1 MPAHGPGEYIA
12 AAATASPQAKP
23 PSARPKNGPLR
34 APYAPRRRHPGVG
47 ISIMVLTDYL
57 DDLYLLTRVI
67 EAGGFAAA
75 ARQTGMTR
83 SLLSRRIVGL
93 EHRLGAQLLLRN
105 ARHFAVTPLGQ
116 EVYRHALMMC
126 ESAEGSIQAVQDA
139 LASPGGKVRIDVP
152 DMAGDLLSQAVVAV
166 SAQHERL
173 HLALSM
179 NGGIEALLAQRVD
192 LALCMDEK
200 VPDRGDIVAH
210 KLCHVRM
217 VTVGSP
223 RLFRRLGSPD
233 HPDQLD
239 DRHCLGYAAPGGT
252 RPWTLRGARS
262 RKPASSLT
270 TGHLSTLLVAAREG
284 AGVAQLPLYACA
296 DDLKSNRLQRVF
308 EAFDPEPTPVHLLSL
323 SGMALTATTRDVV
336 HGLRKQLASVK
347 LPGVVTNEH

>member
-1 MPAHGPGEYIA
+1 
-12 AAATASPQAKP
+12 
-23 PSARPKNGPLR
+23 
-34 APYAPRRRHPGVG
+34 
-47 ISIMVLTDYL
+47 MVLTDYL
-57 DDLYLLTRVI
+57 DDFYLLTRVI

-93 EHRLGAQLLLRN
+93 EQRLGAQLLLRN

-126 ESAEGSIQAVQDA
+126 ESAEAAIQAVQDA
-139 LASPGGKVRIDVP
+139 SASPSGRVRIDVP

-173 HLALSM
+173 QLALST

-210 KLCHVRM
+210 KLCQVHM

-223 RLFRRLGSPD
+223 RLFRRLGSPE
-233 HPDQLD
+233 HPDHLD
-239 DRHCLGYAAPGGT
+239 ERQCLGYASPAGT
-252 RPWTLRGARS
+252 RPWMLRDTRP
-262 RKPASSLT
+262 RKPAAPLT

-284 AGVAQLPLYACA
+284 AGIAQLPLYACA
-296 DDLKSNRLQRVF
+296 EDLKSNRLQRVL
-308 EAFDPEPTPVHLLSL
+308 EPFDPAPIPVHLLSL
-323 SGMALTATTRDVV
+323 SGLALTATTRGVV
-336 HGLRKQLASVK
+336 QSLRKQLASAK
-347 LPGVVTNEH
+347 LPGVTTGEY

>member
-1 MPAHGPGEYIA
+1 
-12 AAATASPQAKP
+12 
-23 PSARPKNGPLR
+23 
-34 APYAPRRRHPGVG
+34 
-47 ISIMVLTDYL
+47 MVLTDYL

-126 ESAEGSIQAVQDA
+126 ESAEGAIQAVQDA
-139 LASPGGKVRIDVP
+139 SASPGGKVRIDVP

-166 SAQHERL
+166 STQHERL
-173 HLALSM
+173 QLALST
-179 NGGIEALLAQRVD
+179 NGGLEALLAQRVD
-192 LALCMDEK
+192 LALHMDEK
-200 VPDRGDIVAH
+200 MPDRGDIVAH

-223 RLFRRLGSPD
+223 RLLRRIGSPD

-252 RPWTLRGARS
+252 RQWTLRGARP
-262 RKPASSLT
+262 RKPDGPLT

-284 AGVAQLPLYACA
+284 TGMAQLPLYACSE
-296 DDLKSNRLQRVF
+296 DLKSNRLQRVF
-308 EAFDPEPTPVHLLSL
+308 EDFDPDPMPVHLLSL
-323 SGMALTATTRDVV
+323 SGLALTATMRGVV
-336 HGLRKQLASVK
+336 QSLRKQLASAR
-347 LPGVVTNEH
+347 LPGVTTGEH